1 MNMKD
6 PPFRTPMPAAARR
19 LGETFD
25 DFEAALARS
34 VADGSRLAR
43 LLIQL
48 LVMLREALVRF
59 ATGVSPDTAMLAV
72 PGSAMADVADMAR
85 PMRARR
91 IRAASR
97 QLAARG
103 LAAAVGLVAA
113 DGLTSVAVPV
123 ATTIWARARD
133 RFSWEWVGI
142 ERVGFSKN
150 LSLAWVNLCHF
161 RYDNETKLFG

>member
-6 PPFRTPMPAAARR
+6 PLFRTPMPAAARR

-59 ATGVSPDTAMLAV
+59 ATGVSPDKAMLAV
-72 PGSAMADVADMAR
+72 PGSAIADVADMAR
-85 PMRARR
+85 PIRARR
-91 IRAASR
+91 VRAASR

-103 LAAAVGLVAA
+103 LAAADGLVA
-113 DGLTSVAVPV
+113 VVVPV

-133 RFSWEWVGI
+133 RFYLESVGI

-161 RYDNETKLFG
+161 RYDNETKLFR